1 MRLEPTGERV
11 IEEFYR
17 SSPGN
22 YLIYLFHMATYNFAR
37 DYVVDKH
44 VLDYGCGSGYGT
56 HHMASC
62 CASIVGVD
70 IAEDAIEYARMNYQA
85 TWRMRKSSLLIMRR
99 CHTLT
104 PALIQYYP
112 FRLSNTF

>member
-56 HHMASC
+56 HL
-62 CASIVGVD
+62 VLRQ
-70 IAEDAIEYARMNYQA
+70 Y
-85 TWRMRKSSLLIMRR
+85 RR
-99 CHTLT
+99 RGYC
-104 PALIQYYP
+104 
-112 FRLSNTF
+112 RGCD